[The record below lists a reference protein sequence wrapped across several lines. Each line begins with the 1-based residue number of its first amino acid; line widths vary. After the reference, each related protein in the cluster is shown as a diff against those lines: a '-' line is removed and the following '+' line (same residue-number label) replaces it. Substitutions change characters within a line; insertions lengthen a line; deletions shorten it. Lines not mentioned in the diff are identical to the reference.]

1 MAKRFLII
9 FVFVILVTIFFS
21 ISNVTNNTANL
32 GTSRLGMDIQTAFN
46 FSQSDNFQQVTGL
59 REFTF
64 PDDHGPH
71 PDYGVEWWYF
81 TGNLSTEE
89 KRHFG
94 YQLTLFRVGLGQE
107 EV

>member
-9 FVFVILVTIFFS
+9 FVFFILGTIFFA

-94 YQLTLFRVGLGQE
+94 YGVE
-107 EV
+107 